1 MAMNETVLSAIISVV
16 GSVVSSYTLV
26 NWRLKQ
32 LEDKVDRH
40 NAWGDKF
47 QGQTTDIALIKQD
60 VSYIKDAIKRLEK

>member
-1 MAMNETVLSAIISVV
+1 MSDTVMSALISVV
-16 GSVVSSYTLV
+16 GSVLSSYALV

-47 QGQTTDIALIKQD
+47 QGQSTDIALIKQD
-60 VSYIKDAIKRLEK
+60 VSYIKDTIKKLEAK

>member
-1 MAMNETVLSAIISVV
+1 MNETVLSAIISVV